1 MPPAGESAR
10 PGVNV
15 RHLDI
20 ADIEPLRAEIEAFFH
35 AARDGA
41 PSPVSGLDG
50 RRALA
55 LALRALERIHEHAT
69 HPGVSALQ
77 ETAVLPDV
85 LAQPA
90 ATSPRRGANVIIL
103 RIVRKE

>member
-1 MPPAGESAR
+1 MPPASANAR

-20 ADIEPLRAEIEAFFH
+20 ADIEPLRAEIEAFLL

-41 PSPVSGLDG
+41 PSLVSGHDG
-50 RRALA
+50 RRALS

-69 HPGVSALQ
+69 HPGVSAISRTLNA
-77 ETAVLPDV
+77 E
-85 LAQPA
+85 
-90 ATSPRRGANVIIL
+90 R
-103 RIVRKE
+103 